1 LTAVSRRT
9 ALVFAGFFE
18 RRQSRIA
25 PDSVA
30 LIATNGGIARME
42 TTLERP
48 VHAHAAHA
56 GFVVEWR
63 DGFRIGVDQVDAEH
77 RHLFVLVKSLNLAT
91 VQDTL
96 GELLDYVVTH
106 FTHEQDL
113 MESSGYPDF
122 RHHLELHEQFS
133 TQVADFLSSSSDWSE
148 DRIQEL
154 RKFLNKWLV
163 GHILTHDL
171 RFGRWYLEHGR
182 PTAPI
187 NRVVFNAPKPK
198 VGWFD
203 RLLGRG

>member
-1 LTAVSRRT
+1 MDTKV
-9 ALVFAGFFE
+9 
-18 RRQSRIA
+18 I
-25 PDSVA
+25 
-30 LIATNGGIARME
+30 
-42 TTLERP
+42 ERP
-48 VHAHAAHA
+48 THAASHA

-133 TQVADFLSSSSDWSE
+133 TQVADFLSSSSEWSE

-203 RLLGRG
+203 RFLGRG